1 MIKTKDE
8 LIEMVTKRIGEDTS
22 DEAIAFLEDV
32 TDTLNNYET
41 ITADNTNWK
50 EKYEENDKEWRTKYK
65 ERFMNGDPSH
75 DDEIIEEETEKKYT
89 FDSLFKEG

>member
-8 LIEMVTKRIGEDTS
+8 LIELVTQRIGDDTS
-22 DEAIAFLEDV
+22 DEAISFLEDV

-65 ERFMNGDPSH
+65 ERFMNGDPSR
-75 DDEIIEEETEKKYT
+75 DDEIIEDETEKKYT